1 MTVTLISL
9 IAFAILAS
17 IIAVEAKDLLSTV
30 ISVAAG
36 GLALSVIFLFMRA
49 PDLAITQVVVEVLC
63 IVFLIRGIVLR
74 VDTTFEARADR
85 FVVAAGLLGVAILV
99 AAVFS
104 AGPAFVAFGDPL
116 MPLGHQYISQASQ
129 DTGATN
135 YVTAV
140 LLDFRAYDTLGEA
153 TVIFVGIIGAYCIL
167 RKVGRLPHERHVAD
181 R

>member
-104 AGPAFVAFGDPL
+104 TVTIATMLSIVLVGSFG
-116 MPLGHQYISQASQ
+116 ISFLPIKRLERYTHALA
-129 DTGATN
+129 GATICLCGL
-135 YVTAV
+135 AIQ
-140 LLDFRAYDTLGEA
+140 FLG
-153 TVIFVGIIGAYCIL
+153 L
-167 RKVGRLPHERHVAD
+167 
-181 R
+181 

>member
-1 MTVTLISL
+1 MTTTVVVLIVL
-9 IAFAILAS
+9 AILAS
-17 IIAVEAKDLLSTV
+17 IIAVEARDLLSTV

-36 GLALSVIFLFMRA
+36 GLVLSVIFLFTAA
-49 PDLAITQVVVEVLC
+49 PDLAITQVVVEVIC
-63 IVFLIRGIVLR
+63 IVFLIRGIVR
-74 VDTTFEARADR
+74 RQDTTFDSRSDR
-85 FVVAAGLLGVAILV
+85 FVVVTGLVAVVILV

-104 AGPAFVAFGDPL
+104 AGPSLVAFGAPL
-116 MPLGHQYISQASQ
+116 MPLADGYIARTTH
-129 DTGATN
+129 DVGAAN

-153 TVIFVGIIGAYCIL
+153 TVIFAGIIGAYCIL